1 MVFTAITH
9 STDISANSCWLETTI
24 DTDRIVSRKEVQ
36 AVEIVDGGVYR
47 IKGLLRNGN
56 HRTIYTNGAKKK
68 LCWTGE
74 EQNDASTLFVVKQD
88 EKDESKFYLISALAN
103 GVWEQ
108 DGTLTENGIALTISS
123 GWHDNTYMIM
133 GDANRRFAVPGT
145 EATGEVNYYSNCTE
159 AADAF
164 VTDENSTDFVF
175 EKVED
180 ELVNFNVSFKKGQK
194 YATMYLPFAVS
205 AQNDVTAYYSTL
217 ENIDKENK
225 VISLESFENVI
236 PARTAVVLYRED
248 ATTAAVNTF
257 TYTTDQADALSSDNI
272 FKGYL
277 QQTAVDATGL
287 KCYLLLTNGTK
298 EAFYWVYA
306 EYNAACE
313 MVSPGTDDGGYI
325 KCDANKAYM
334 SLANNP
340 SSAASYSFRFNGAT
354 TGIDEVNGEDGMVKT
369 IYDLQG
375 RKLSEI
381 KEPGFYIVNGKKI
394 LVK

>member
-1 MVFTAITH
+1 M
-9 STDISANSCWLETTI
+9 
-24 DTDRIVSRKEVQ
+24 
-36 AVEIVDGGVYR
+36 
-47 IKGLLRNGN
+47 
-56 HRTIYTNGAKKK
+56 
-68 LCWTGE
+68 
-74 EQNDASTLFVVKQD
+74 
-88 EKDESKFYLISALAN
+88 
-103 GVWEQ
+103 
-108 DGTLTENGIALTISS
+108 
-123 GWHDNTYMIM
+123 
-133 GDANRRFAVPGT
+133 
-145 EATGEVNYYSNCTE
+145 
-159 AADAF
+159 
-164 VTDENSTDFVF
+164 
-175 EKVED
+175 
-180 ELVNFNVSFKKGQK
+180 
-194 YATMYLPFAVS
+194 
-205 AQNDVTAYYSTL
+205 
-217 ENIDKENK
+217 
-225 VISLESFENVI
+225 
-236 PARTAVVLYRED
+236 
-248 ATTAAVNTF
+248 
-257 TYTTDQADALSSDNI
+257 SSDNI

-340 SSAASYSFRFNGAT
+340 SSAASYSFCFNGAT

>member
-1 MVFTAITH
+1 MNGVVTK
-9 STDISANSCWLETTI
+9 ETTY
-24 DTDRIVSRKEVQ
+24 
-36 AVEIVDGGVYR
+36 GGVSL
-47 IKGLLRNGN
+47 G
-56 HRTIYTNGAKKK
+56 TNYQKSVDNALGRSGVENEYESGK
-68 LCWTGE
+68 CWHKYF
-74 EQNDASTLFVVKQD
+74 DAFFEVSK
-88 EKDESKFYLISALAN
+88 KDESKFYLISALAN

-108 DGTLTENGIALTISS
+108 DGTLTENGVALTISS
-123 GWHDNTYMIM
+123 GWYDNTYMIM

-159 AADAF
+159 AVDAF
-164 VTDENSTDFVF
+164 VTNENSTDFVF

-205 AQNDVTAYYSTL
+205 AKNDVTAYYSTL
-217 ENIDKENK
+217 DNIDKENK
-225 VISLESFENVI
+225 VISLELFENVI

-257 TYTTDQADALSSDNI
+257 TYTTAQADALSSDNI

-306 EYNAACE
+306 EY
-313 MVSPGTDDGGYI
+313 TL
-325 KCDANKAYM
+325 
-334 SLANNP
+334 LA
-340 SSAASYSFRFNGAT
+340 RW
-354 TGIDEVNGEDGMVKT
+354 
-369 IYDLQG
+369 
-375 RKLSEI
+375 
-381 KEPGFYIVNGKKI
+381 
-394 LVK
+394 